1 MQTAH
6 TGTFMLYELSK
17 HPEVQEKLR
26 CEVVSVLGESGE
38 ADAESLQKMP
48 YLIQVIRETQR
59 SLVNWGFSVC
69 MSTQYWL
76 PVNVWCF
83 LSHRVYPVSPKL
95 ARTLDTDVELLGYQI
110 PAGVYKLIAIILVS
124 RHSSRSTSNL
134 ILMFS
139 IDDHYIF
146 GVYCYKEWRTLP
158 RATQI

>member
-1 MQTAH
+1 MCD
-6 TGTFMLYELSK
+6 
-17 HPEVQEKLR
+17 V
-26 CEVVSVLGESGE
+26 
-38 ADAESLQKMP
+38 
-48 YLIQVIRETQR
+48 
-59 SLVNWGFSVC
+59 
-69 MSTQYWL
+69 
-76 PVNVWCF
+76 F

-146 GVYCYKEWRTLP
+146 GVYCYKE
-158 RATQI
+158 